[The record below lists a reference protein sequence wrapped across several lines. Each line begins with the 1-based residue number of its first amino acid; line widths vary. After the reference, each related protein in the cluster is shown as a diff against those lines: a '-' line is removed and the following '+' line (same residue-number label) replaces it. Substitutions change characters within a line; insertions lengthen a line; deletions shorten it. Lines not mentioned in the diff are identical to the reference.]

1 MKNSP
6 NPFDEL
12 SSSHA
17 RTTIGGVKSSW
28 RVIFAQ
34 LCLVSFALMWSAP
47 YFEMQI
53 HPEQPS
59 ESGWMV
65 FFFWTTVVFGVL
77 WFVAGKYQEKQLYE
91 KSLTIDMH
99 DLPRRDPT
107 ALGSGLG
114 AALARWGAGLLA
126 FLAVSIIFLYPPIN
140 ELLRNSDLVA
150 GMFIVVIVVL
160 GVAVALFVSH
170 RPPTDINERFEAFA
184 SRNAWA
190 LDRSK
195 EFPDWA
201 NERFGALTSPITKE
215 WSLQGSYASHPFDIT
230 LLRQS
235 AYRKT
240 FTVKSIYVV
249 RIAGVQLA
257 TGDDRLQSELAK
269 YDAIIGSTQS
279 DDMCVLYVAGRNQVF
294 SRVNMLRLFAVVDTA
309 VSSTR

>member
-1 MKNSP
+1 MA

-12 SSSHA
+12 SSGHA
-17 RTTIGGVKSSW
+17 STTIGGVRSSW

-34 LCLVSFALMWSAP
+34 LCLVSFVLMWSAP
-47 YFEMQI
+47 YLETQV

-77 WFVAGKYQEKQLYE
+77 WFVAGKRQEKQLYE
-91 KSLTIDMH
+91 KSLKIDVR

-114 AALARWGAGLLA
+114 AALARWGVGLLA
-126 FLAVSIIFLYPPIN
+126 FLVVSIIALYPPIN
-140 ELLRNSDLVA
+140 ALLRNSDLGA
-150 GMFIVVIVVL
+150 GVFIVVIVVL

-170 RPPTDINERFEAFA
+170 RTPTDINERFEAFA
-184 SRNAWA
+184 SRNALM

-195 EFPDWA
+195 GLPDWA
-201 NERFGALTSPITKE
+201 NGLFGTLTPPTTKE
-215 WSLQGSYASHPFDIT
+215 WSLQGSYVSHPFDIT

-240 FTVKSIYVV
+240 FAVKSIYVV

-257 TGDDRLQSELAK
+257 TGDDRLRSELAK

-279 DDMCVLYVAGRNQVF
+279 DDVCVLYVAGRNQVF